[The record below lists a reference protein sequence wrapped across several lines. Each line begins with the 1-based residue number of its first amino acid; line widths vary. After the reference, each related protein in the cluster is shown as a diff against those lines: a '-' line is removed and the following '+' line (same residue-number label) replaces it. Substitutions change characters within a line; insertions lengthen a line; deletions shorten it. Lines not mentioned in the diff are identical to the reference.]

1 MPNASAHA
9 QSDYQVRLE
18 WGDAG
23 LARLAPAD
31 VVVVV
36 QTLGLTAHALSACEH
51 GADLDLTEDAD
62 AAARLARAAE
72 AAGAHVVIGGLRNA
86 AAVAA
91 HVMAVQHERGAR
103 TSISVIAAG
112 SVDDAEATGVRFAGD
127 DLLGAG
133 GADAAL
139 GGLGIDHASPDA
151 AVAGEG
157 FRALGG
163 AVRHLLTASGNGR
176 ALAADGEREAVL
188 AAASRDAA
196 SVVPVL
202 HDGVVSA
209 A

>member
-1 MPNASAHA
+1 MPNTSAHA

-18 WGDAG
+18 WGEAG

-51 GADLDLTEDAD
+51 GAGLDLTDDAD
-62 AAARLARAAE
+62 AAASLARAAE

-112 SVDDAEATGVRFAGD
+112 SVDDADAAGVRFAVD

-133 GADAAL
+133 AVVAAL
-139 GGLGIDHASPDA
+139 GALVLAFAEVFSIYLVPSYLTA
-151 AVAGEG
+151 AVGFVLLVVVLIVRPAGLFGQRE
-157 FRALGG
+157 
-163 AVRHLLTASGNGR
+163 LT
-176 ALAADGEREAVL
+176 
-188 AAASRDAA
+188 
-196 SVVPVL
+196 
-202 HDGVVSA
+202 
-209 A
+209 